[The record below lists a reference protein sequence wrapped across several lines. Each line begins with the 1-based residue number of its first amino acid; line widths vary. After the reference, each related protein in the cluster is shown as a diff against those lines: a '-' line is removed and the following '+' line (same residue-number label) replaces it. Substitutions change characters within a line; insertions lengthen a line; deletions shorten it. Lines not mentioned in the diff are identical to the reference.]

1 MEILIVE
8 DSASLRERLRRQLG
22 ELGHEVRLAVSGE
35 ECLHLFESDLAASID
50 LVLMDIDMPGLNGF
64 ETTRL
69 LREYLEDQWVPIFFV
84 TATSDDERF
93 AEGIESGGD
102 DFLAKPVSTV
112 ILEAKIKALERITE
126 MQREMNR
133 LNQELE
139 YMSFRDGLTQV
150 FNRRAF
156 NKMSAQLWAEAERRH
171 LSCAVIMLDIDF
183 FKQYNDFYGHFEG
196 DQCLLSVARLL
207 EKSVDGLDGLLARF
221 GGEEFI
227 IFLSDV
233 ERNSVEALASRICQT
248 IENAAIE
255 HQSSPLNKV
264 VTVSLGV
271 ALSNHLSNHSLKELL
286 SVADQQLYRAKKA
299 GRNRVFVDELD
310 SHKTILI
317 GLDDPREAQDLSAI
331 LGPLFNIVTVDNGE
345 ECIEIAS
352 YIEPDLIVLSPRLS
366 DKDGF
371 RVSSS
376 FKYHENIADV
386 PVLGVGTLDS
396 PVPDV
401 GALMGISGFI
411 KKPFDKDEVQQQI
424 RSFLSSS
431 LK

>member
-1 MEILIVE
+1 MDILVVE
-8 DSASLRERLRRQLG
+8 DSASLRERLRMQLV
-22 ELGHEVRLAVSGE
+22 ELGHSVHMAASGE
-35 ECLHLFESDLAASID
+35 ECLHLVETGPEPSYD

-69 LREYLEDQWVPIFFV
+69 LREYLVDTWIPIIFV
-84 TATSDDERF
+84 TATSDDARF
-93 AEGIESGGD
+93 AEGIECGGD

-156 NKMSAQLWAEAERRH
+156 NRMSSELWAEAESRH
-171 LSCAVIMLDIDF
+171 SACAVIMLDIDF
-183 FKQYNDFYGHFEG
+183 FKQYNDLYGHFEG

-207 EKSVDGLDGLLARF
+207 EKNMEGTGGLLARF

-227 IFLSDV
+227 IFLSDIDRNRV
-233 ERNSVEALASRICQT
+233 EEFANGVCRSIADAG
-248 IENAAIE
+248 IE
-255 HQSSPLNKV
+255 HQSSPINGV
-264 VTVSLGV
+264 VTASLGV
-271 ALSNHLSNHSLKELL
+271 ALSNHVDNHSLKELL
-286 SVADQQLYRAKKA
+286 SVADQQLYRAKKG
-299 GRNRVFVDELD
+299 GRNKVCIDELE

-317 GLDDPREAQDLSAI
+317 GLDDPQETQNLSVI
-331 LGPLFNIVTVDNGE
+331 LGSLFNIVTVDNGE

-352 YIEPDLIVLSPRLS
+352 YIEPDLIVVSPRLS
-366 DKDGF
+366 DKNGF
-371 RVSSS
+371 LVSSS

-386 PVLGVGTLDS
+386 PVLGVENAGSSAST
-396 PVPDV
+396 V
-401 GALMGISGFI
+401 GALMGINGFL
-411 KKPFDKDEVQQQI
+411 KKPFEREEVHQTI
-424 RSFLSSS
+424 SEFLSSS
-431 LK
+431 RK